1 MGILSAL
8 LDRIEQTDALE
19 TRVTPRSQPAPDVPL
34 SCTLVLLDPPAQA
47 DPAGPCWQVFIDGEL
62 ICSMVGAPMTQ
73 RQADEAAKHR
83 WPTASVLAPASL
95 SSTSTSIHEG
105 AINAAPQGRLGG
117 RSTQ

>member
-19 TRVTPRSQPAPDVPL
+19 TRVTPRPQPVPDVPL
-34 SCTLVLLDPPAQA
+34 SCTLVLRDPPAQA

-95 SSTSTSIHEG
+95 SSTSIHEG